1 MEFNKLF
8 KHLLEFHV
16 AKNVIAMT
24 DDPILGKCEACKL
37 MQATTPPEANWY
49 IRKLVQNTSAT
60 NSKLQLGF
68 NHEQVTLTLL

>member
-16 AKNVIAMT
+16 EKNVIAMT
-24 DDPILGKCEACKL
+24 HDPILGKCEACKL
-37 MQATTPPEANWY
+37 MQAITSSEANWY
-49 IRKLVQNTSAT
+49 TRKLVQNTSAT
-60 NSKLQLGF
+60 NEKLRLGF